1 MLKNWNAILML
12 CSGKSNF
19 PHSLQPCKP
28 IKKTQT
34 HGNHVNILVNEIITR
49 QLLNICILQIYSL
62 ETSESW
68 DLDDSLDEFNMEISI
83 DPSSHLGYLHFK
95 IVMCQ
100 DPSYISIIDTWWF
113 VWTQVMHYASI
124 QFRNLKVTRFRW
136 CIGCIE
142 YEN

>member
-34 HGNHVNILVNEIITR
+34 HGNHVNIIVNEIIAR
-49 QLLNICILQIYSL
+49 QLLNICILQFYSL
-62 ETSESW
+62 ASSKSW
-68 DLDDSLDEFNMEISI
+68 GLDDSLDAFKMDISTN
-83 DPSSHLGYLHFK
+83 PSDHLVDFHFK

-100 DPSYISIIDTWWF
+100 DPSYISIIDTWRF
-113 VWTQVMHYASI
+113 VWTQVMHYAAV
-124 QFRNLKVTRFRW
+124 QFRNLEVTRFRW
-136 CIGCIE
+136 CIGCIK